1 MASTPRAIGTAR
13 DPGPDTARRRL
24 ATAAMVGVVLYIAVD
39 VVLQFLPP
47 HYNPISEAESD
58 LAVGPFGWIM
68 NVNFLARAVLS
79 GCAVAALARVG
90 TPTRLRT
97 AGLWLF
103 AVAGLCS
110 AALAFFATDVAPT
123 GDALGGDA
131 QSGVVPAGYGDAPA
145 VHGDA
150 PAVHG
155 DAPAVHGVATTT
167 TTGAIHLALA
177 TGGFVA
183 ALVAFALLTVW
194 MRGVPALRS
203 GYRSAQVFLVIA
215 VVGILSLGASI
226 AFVPGVLGLAERLC
240 LAGILGWVFVVCAA
254 VRRV

>member
-1 MASTPRAIGTAR
+1 MAGAERAVGTPGDPDGPR
-13 DPGPDTARRRL
+13 DPGTSHDTGTPHDPGADTTRRRL

-47 HYNPISEAESD
+47 HYNPISEAESN

-68 NVNFLARAVLS
+68 NLNFLARAALS

-90 TPTRLRT
+90 SATRLRT

-103 AVAGLCS
+103 ALAGLCS
-110 AALAFFATDVAPT
+110 AALAFFATDVAP
-123 GDALGGDA
+123 AGG
-131 QSGVVPAGYGDAPA
+131 
-145 VHGDA
+145 
-150 PAVHG
+150 
-155 DAPAVHGVATTT
+155 HGVGTTT

-183 ALVAFALLTVW
+183 ALAAFALLTVW

-203 GYRSAQVFLVIA
+203 GYHSAQVFLVIA
-215 VVGILSLGASI
+215 VVGILGLGASI

-240 LAGILGWVFVVCAA
+240 LAGILGWAFVVCAA